1 MRKYITL
8 LLLFFCIAALAQ
20 PIESEKKSIE
30 SQINQA
36 SISFSNAEYEKAVDL
51 SKKALVRAF
60 KIGDDRLIAHAYNA
74 IGVIYDE
81 FSESKR
87 AVEFY
92 QKALLYADKTD
103 DNQLKNWVYGN
114 LGSAYYFNN
123 IDVQKGIDYYKHS
136 LEFAIKTKDKIQITY
151 AKLNIASAYF
161 SIDDFKS
168 GIRYV
173 NEVRI
178 YVNSKGQEE
187 ARFTLNSLSG
197 IYNSYMGKRE
207 LAEAYFAKAVSIA
220 EENEMNNYLV
230 NVYDNLAEHYQKY
243 HDNALEKQYRDK
255 REALHKI
262 VYSEERKKALEN
274 SAIQIE
280 LDEYKIQ
287 LERIELENEIQLQ
300 KLHESK
306 LVAILFIVICVIL
319 LVLIFTL
326 YRTNVYRKKINGELL
341 KANTGLK
348 QAMEKAE
355 EASKLKTQF
364 VSTITHELRTP
375 LYGVVGITN
384 MISDEHPELSNSTHL
399 TSLKFSAKYLL
410 SLVNDILQMNKIE
423 EKRIVLE
430 NEPFDVRE
438 ATTTITNSVQYIAK
452 NNNNELIIEIDERIP
467 RLIIGDKLRLSQI
480 MMNLTSNAL
489 KFTKNGTVRVALN
502 HIKTIK
508 DFHYIEFKVS
518 DNGVGIAPADQG
530 KIFDMFVQVSRKDE
544 DYQGT
549 GLGLAIVKK
558 LVELFGSKI
567 YLESKVNE
575 GTTFTFTIGFEA
587 KQLTEEEH
595 INNINVIFT
604 VQENLRILV
613 VEDNRINQMV
623 TQKIMDKQQVKC
635 DMVSDG
641 LEAIEILKEK
651 QYDIILM
658 DINMPVI
665 NGFETSRRIR
675 KMGITTP
682 IIALTAFDKEEVAQ
696 EAEEVGI
703 DDIIIKPFEPAS
715 LFQVI
720 QKVILKSK
728 NAG

>member
-1 MRKYITL
+1 MRKSITL
-8 LLLFFCIAALAQ
+8 LLLFFLFAAAAQ
-20 PIESEKKSIE
+20 PLESEKKSIE
-30 SQINQA
+30 NQINEA
-36 SISFSNAEYEKAVDL
+36 SKCFVNAEYEKAIGL

-81 FSESKR
+81 FSDSKR
-87 AVEFY
+87 AIEFY
-92 QKALLYADKTD
+92 KKALSYALKTD

-114 LGSAYYFNN
+114 LGSAYYFND
-123 IDVQKGIDYYKHS
+123 IDVRKGIDYYKHS
-136 LEFAIKTKDKIQITY
+136 LWYAVKTKDKIQITY

-161 SIDDFKS
+161 SVHDFKS

-173 NEVRI
+173 NEVRT
-178 YVNSKGQEE
+178 YVNLKGEQE
-187 ARFTLNSLSG
+187 AKFTLNSLSG
-197 IYNSYMGKRE
+197 IYNSNTNKPE
-207 LAEAYFAKAVSIA
+207 LAETHFAQAVAIA
-220 EENEMNNYLV
+220 EKNQMHNYLV
-230 NVYDNLAEHYQKY
+230 NVYDNIAEHYRKY
-243 HDNALEKQYRDK
+243 NNAALEQQFREK

-274 SAIQIE
+274 SAVQIE
-280 LDEYKIQ
+280 LDEYKSQ
-287 LERIELENEIQLQ
+287 LERIELENEMHLQ

-306 LVAILFIVICVIL
+306 LVAILFIVICLIL
-319 LVLIFTL
+319 LLLIFTL
-326 YRTNVYRKKINGELL
+326 FRMNTYRKKINGQLL
-341 KANTGLK
+341 KANVGLQ
-348 QAMEKAE
+348 QAMKKAE
-355 EASKLKTQF
+355 EASQLKTQF

-384 MISDEHPELSNSTHL
+384 MLSDEHPELADSTHL
-399 TSLKFSAKYLL
+399 NSLKFSAKYLL

-423 EKRIVLE
+423 ENRIILE
-430 NEPFDVRE
+430 NKPFNLQE
-438 ATTTITNSVQYIAK
+438 EILTITNSVQYIAK
-452 NNNNELIIEIDERIP
+452 NNNNELVVNIDAKIP

-489 KFTKNGTVRVALN
+489 KFTKNGTVTVDVT

-508 DFHYIEFKVS
+508 DFHYLEFKVS
-518 DNGVGIAPADQG
+518 DNGVGIATDDQS
-530 KIFDMFVQVSRKDE
+530 KIFDMFVQVSRNDD

-567 YLESKVNE
+567 HLESKVGK

-587 KQLTEEEH
+587 KFMTEEEH
-595 INNINVIFT
+595 INQINVIFT

-613 VEDNRINQMV
+613 VEDNKINQLV
-623 TQKIMDKQQVKC
+623 TKKIMDRQLIKC
-635 DMVSDG
+635 DMASDG
-641 LEAIEILKEK
+641 FQAIEILKN
-651 QYDIILM
+651 QTYDIILM

-675 KMGITTP
+675 KMGIQTP
-682 IIALTAFDKEEVAQ
+682 IIALTAFDKEEIVQ

-703 DDIIIKPFEPAS
+703 DDIIIKPFEPTL
-715 LFQVI
+715 LFQMI
-720 QKVILKSK
+720 QQVILRSK

>member
-1 MRKYITL
+1 MS
-8 LLLFFCIAALAQ
+8 LFFWIASFSQ
-20 PIESEKKSIE
+20 PMASEKKSIE
-30 SQINQA
+30 NQINQA
-36 SISFSNAEYEKAVDL
+36 SISFSNAEYERAIDL

-60 KIGDDRLIAHAYNA
+60 KIDDDRLIAHAYNA

-92 QKALLYADKTD
+92 QKALSYAEKTD

-114 LGSAYYFNN
+114 LGSAYYFND

-136 LEFAIKTKDKIQITY
+136 LEFALKTRDKIQITY

-168 GIRYV
+168 GIKYV
-173 NEVRI
+173 NEVRV

-187 ARFTLNSLSG
+187 AKFTLNSLSG
-197 IYNSYMGKRE
+197 IYNSNLGKRE

-220 EENEMNNYLV
+220 QANEMNNYLV
-230 NVYDNLAEHYQKY
+230 NVYDNLAEHYHKY
-243 HDNALEKQYRDK
+243 HDTALEKQYRDK

-341 KANTGLK
+341 KANVGLK

-489 KFTKNGTVRVALN
+489 KFTKNGAVRVALN

-641 LEAIEILKEK
+641 LETIEILKEK